1 VTPDV
6 IIAFVILIGVVIVLL
21 MLLAELVNRHDAER
35 KAWAAERQKLV
46 DRAIARHAG
55 EVIAFDRDGKPKPE
69 REEASPVY
77 VEGLS

>member
-6 IIAFVILIGVVIVLL
+6 IIAFVILIGVVIAVLVLL
-21 MLLAELVNRHDAER
+21 ARVMDRHDAER
-35 KAWAAERQKLV
+35 QAWAVERQKLV

-69 REEASPVY
+69 REDQPPVF

>member
-1 VTPDV
+1 MTVT
-6 IIAFVILIGVVIVLL
+6 IIVLAVLCIVL
-21 MLLAELVNRHDAER
+21 MVQGLWLLDKHDAER
-35 KAWAAERQKLV
+35 QAWAVERQKLV

-69 REEASPVY
+69 REDQPPVF

>member
-1 VTPDV
+1 MPDV
-6 IIAFVILIGVVIVLL
+6 IIIVLAVLCIVL
-21 MLLAELVNRHDAER
+21 MAQGLWLLDKHDAER
-35 KAWAAERQKLV
+35 QAWAVERQKLV

-69 REEASPVY
+69 REEASPVF

>member
-1 VTPDV
+1 MTVEGIVGIIV
-6 IIAFVILIGVVIVLL
+6 IIALL
-21 MLLAELVNRHDAER
+21 LLLVWLLDRFQEER
-35 KAWAAERQKLV
+35 EQWAAERQKLV

-69 REEASPVY
+69 REEASPVF